1 MTDIVGDQEPKNK
14 VTLPPCVQAVFL
26 AGVQLVTVD
35 ERVPG
40 PARERILVSYYRYS
54 GQAGHNSHVDTVCE
68 LLR

>member
-1 MTDIVGDQEPKNK
+1 M
-14 VTLPPCVQAVFL
+14 CVQAVFL